1 MKQENPYYK
10 DQQSDDD
17 LEDHAMRNAQRKQ
30 MSSGRMNKKPQYLR
44 DYDQNLEDDQNEN
57 DDEDFEDDSEEED
70 EEESD

>member
-1 MKQENPYYK
+1 MKQENPYYR
-10 DQQSDDD
+10 DDQSDD
-17 LEDHAMRNAQRKQ
+17 EDDAMALQPAQRKP

-44 DYDQNLEDDQNEN
+44 DYDQNLEDDQNEG